1 MPLKAKIQEGLI
13 KMLEKR
19 YTGIREVVGLLDKV
33 RQRVEKQRIAG
44 LRQEHSCDDGQDKQP
59 DSNGGMVETTQ
70 DGDILIGYKD
80 SDEVDSDQVGIF
92 KPEDGKWR
100 PVVGTLG
107 LIYKLQKVSD
117 DGWYDT
123 NSVFINDKEKVS
135 ALVDLLGHFWS
146 RSCDI
151 AANIKGEEEE
161 ELRKNLANGMELP
174 LEDVLYVFN
183 KDAVKADVEDHCP
196 DIALTIDHPRK
207 ELVLT
212 VCGTKVFPV
221 PSAADIIMDLYA
233 DCVPFHHGR
242 AHRGMATA
250 CNNILVK
257 VLDLMVDKLTE
268 LKDYKLM
275 IVGYSLGAGV
285 AQLLALRLSEGP
297 EQARLPAGADMQC
310 VTFGAPPVYASSE
323 PGYVNS
329 SITSVYN
336 HNDGLASLSL
346 HTVTRLFLQIRAINK
361 LCLGRRQTFKLLRS
375 KLGQSTTEGGT
386 RKFLATSAD
395 NRMEGWSSVAS
406 AIEAVYSTGF
416 TRLTHM
422 AGTTYLMKRGEV
434 GHVVRRLEGL
444 EAEPLSQELRLRAGM
459 FNDHMPWG
467 YNALFKGCG
476 GCSHSY
482 SLDMLKYM

>member
-13 KMLEKR
+13 GMLEKR

-33 RQRVEKQRIAG
+33 RERVEKQNIAG
-44 LRQEHSCDDGQDKQP
+44 MHQDQGNSDAKDKQP
-59 DSNGGMVETTQ
+59 KSNGSMIETTEE
-70 DGDILIGYKD
+70 GDILIGYG
-80 SDEVDSDQVGIF
+80 SSEEVDSSCDGIF

-117 DGWYDT
+117 DGWYDS
-123 NSVFINDKEKVS
+123 NSVFVTDKEKVS
-135 ALVDLLGHFWS
+135 TLVDLLGHFWS
-146 RSCDI
+146 RSLDI
-151 AANIKGEEEE
+151 ASSIKGEEEE
-161 ELRKNLANGMELP
+161 ELKTNLAIGMELP
-174 LEDVLYVFN
+174 REDVLYVFN
-183 KDAVKADVEDHCP
+183 KDAVKADVEEHCP
-196 DIALTIDHPRK
+196 DIALTLDHLRK

-233 DCVPFHHGR
+233 DCIPFHRGR

-250 CNNILVK
+250 CNNILAK
-257 VLDLMVDKLTE
+257 VMNLIVEKLTE
-268 LKDYKLM
+268 LPDYKLM

-297 EQARLPAGADMQC
+297 EQSRLPEGADMQC

-323 PGYVNS
+323 PGYVNPA
-329 SITSVYN
+329 IISVYN

-361 LCLGRRQTFKLLRS
+361 LCLGRRQTFRLLRS

-386 RKFLATSAD
+386 RKFLATAAD
-395 NRMEGWSSVAS
+395 QRAEGWSNVAS

-416 TRLTHM
+416 TNLTHM
-422 AGTTYLMKRGEV
+422 AGTTYLLKRAEV
-434 GHVVRRLEGL
+434 GHIVRRLEGCQ
-444 EAEPLSQELRLRAGM
+444 AEPLAHELRLRAGM

-476 GCSHSY
+476 GCSHTY
-482 SLDMLKYM
+482 SLDMLKYL